1 LPDLLA
7 GSKAFLTDVKALLI
21 DAETLPIDVKVFLT
35 GLHRRL
41 TQHPALH

>member
-21 DAETLPIDVKVFLT
+21 DAETLPIGVMVSLT
-35 GLHRRL
+35 AVRRCP
-41 TQHPALH
+41 TQQPALL